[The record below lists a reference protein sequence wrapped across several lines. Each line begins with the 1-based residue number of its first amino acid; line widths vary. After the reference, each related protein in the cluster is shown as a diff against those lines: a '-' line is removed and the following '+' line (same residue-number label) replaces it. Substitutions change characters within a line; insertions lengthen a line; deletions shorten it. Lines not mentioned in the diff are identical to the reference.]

1 MATGNFLNVNAS
13 KIFECDKLSNFEEE
27 SIVNKLEEMGLDSY
41 KKDETDCNRN
51 YPGVYFGVIYKS
63 WKFYEA
69 DIGLQIKLVRRNGYY
84 ESGNLDYEFV
94 FDLADSADYDTIS
107 EVEDDLFKW
116 ARDYAGKAEP
126 LFKHKLPKFIEKME
140 KEIEEATDAIEK
152 LYSEYSTELYV
163 DAIAS
168 NGETSYCGC

>member
-13 KIFECDKLSNFEEE
+13 KVFECDNFNNIDGAA
-27 SIVNKLEEMGLDSY
+27 IVEKLEEIGLDAY
-41 KKDETDCNRN
+41 EKEENDCNRN
-51 YPGVYFGVIYKS
+51 FPGVYFGVIYKN
-63 WKFYEA
+63 WEFYGA
-69 DIGLQIKLVRRNGYY
+69 DIGLQIKLVRRSGYY

-94 FDLADSADYDTIS
+94 FDLADSADYDTTS

-152 LYSEYSTELYV
+152 LYSEYSTELCV
-163 DAIAS
+163 AARAS
-168 NGETSYCGC
+168 NGETIYCAC